1 MTTYTQVQ
9 LAWMTTA
16 ENAAATHPAREPIV
30 DTGTYRLVI
39 HDGVT
44 PGGRPQATEA
54 YVQAQIALLASG
66 TIQNLVQASSC
77 S

>member
-1 MTTYTQVQ
+1 MSNYTQVE
-9 LAWMTTA
+9 LAWLTTA

-39 HDGVT
+39 HDGST
-44 PGGRPQATEA
+44 AGGHPHATEA
-54 YVQAQIALLASG
+54 YVQAQIALLAAG
-66 TIQNLVQASSC
+66 TIQNVVLASSC